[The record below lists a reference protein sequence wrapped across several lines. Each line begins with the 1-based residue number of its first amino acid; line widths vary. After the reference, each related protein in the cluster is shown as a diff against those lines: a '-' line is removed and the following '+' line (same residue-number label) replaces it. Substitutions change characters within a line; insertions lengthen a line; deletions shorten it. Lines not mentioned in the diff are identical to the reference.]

1 MLRQL
6 KAIFFSTVFQ
16 ILRPFD
22 VKYKNRIGYW
32 DAGELRVPTA
42 ARWDRER
49 NCAAVC
55 CAETDG
61 TSHELVR
68 GRKRVCMVSVW
79 PRCSGTEGLGF
90 RLWTDRW

>member
-1 MLRQL
+1 
-6 KAIFFSTVFQ
+6 
-16 ILRPFD
+16 

-68 GRKRVCMVSVW
+68 GRKRVHGVSLAPLSRYRGIGFQVMDREMLI
-79 PRCSGTEGLGF
+79 RCYFFPFFEYNSYHKQYTYI
-90 RLWTDRW
+90 